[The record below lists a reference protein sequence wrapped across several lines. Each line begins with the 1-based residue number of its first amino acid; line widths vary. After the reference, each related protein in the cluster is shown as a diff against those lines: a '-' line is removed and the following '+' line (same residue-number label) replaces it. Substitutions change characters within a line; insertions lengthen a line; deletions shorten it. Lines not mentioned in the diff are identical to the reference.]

1 MLHQVR
7 SAHLASKDKKTKHW
21 IGGYLNSY
29 DAHLLAAEKARRA
42 MQRHYF
48 PKALVPT
55 IASGLDPWAG
65 TPEEV
70 RVNFIPK
77 GSDPD
82 DRRITMDF
90 GPKNRTLQYLVK
102 GLLQTLAYLH
112 PHQFGTGNGG
122 LHAAIKH
129 VVQVMQDGHLWAV
142 EIDIE
147 KCFLSFDAD
156 KVVDLLPLPKE
167 VTERVVLS
175 RHLNLVPGNLLDLL
189 GGMSGGVHECVPYHA
204 PHTPHIGPASGLGI
218 LGAQVLAEARQGIPQ
233 GSAAS
238 PIVAEM
244 LLALA
249 LNQLPNSGKVFGYI
263 DNFLV
268 MGKTEQDAVS
278 MAQALGC
285 ALKAHPAGPLRP
297 KIRAV
302 FHAGTPIDFLGY
314 RLTAQ
319 HGTVMIEPSPAKR
332 QEFEAEVK
340 AALSHI
346 NEGAL
351 TPAARARK
359 IQQLGTYIRGWT
371 AAFKLWP
378 GAEKHRDLWLAKIA
392 DCS

>member
-1 MLHQVR
+1 MSELAEKFAVNCKSSMPGTVSRSGMARANEHVRTMLHQVR

-175 RHLNLVPGNLLDLL
+175 RHLNLVPGNLVDIFAWESRDEYESHKALYGPNDND
-189 GGMSGGVHECVPYHA
+189 VPA
-204 PHTPHIGPASGLGI
+204 T
-218 LGAQVLAEARQGIPQ
+218 Q
-233 GSAAS
+233 
-238 PIVAEM
+238 
-244 LLALA
+244 
-249 LNQLPNSGKVFGYI
+249 
-263 DNFLV
+263 
-268 MGKTEQDAVS
+268 
-278 MAQALGC
+278 
-285 ALKAHPAGPLRP
+285 
-297 KIRAV
+297 
-302 FHAGTPIDFLGY
+302 
-314 RLTAQ
+314 
-319 HGTVMIEPSPAKR
+319 
-332 QEFEAEVK
+332 
-340 AALSHI
+340 
-346 NEGAL
+346 EGA
-351 TPAARARK
+351 R
-359 IQQLGTYIRGWT
+359 
-371 AAFKLWP
+371 
-378 GAEKHRDLWLAKIA
+378 
-392 DCS
+392 